1 LQERRHGQLGC
12 HWLSFGR
19 CTGRWWTKAILGGRQ
34 WTTSPGF
41 EDRGPAVHRRPLTCA
56 PIRSQASLIRDCSL
70 ASTAVRRLGC
80 HLGCH
85 SGIGTAHRSL
95 PISCPTRRRP
105 HGPEIGRYLA
115 GLLAVFLVSDSSEKI
130 NVLVTIPSAIA
141 ELSMVGYQLAIGVRT
156 PRPAARILAA
166 A

>member
-1 LQERRHGQLGC
+1 VTCCEFDIDIDL
-12 HWLSFGR
+12 
-19 CTGRWWTKAILGGRQ
+19 
-34 WTTSPGF
+34 
-41 EDRGPAVHRRPLTCA
+41 DRLCA
-56 PIRSQASLIRDCSL
+56 PHTRDL
-70 ASTAVRRLGC
+70 NPV
-80 HLGCH
+80 
-85 SGIGTAHRSL
+85 
-95 PISCPTRRRP
+95 P

-115 GLLAVFLVSDSSEKI
+115 GLLAVFLVPDSSEKI

>member
-1 LQERRHGQLGC
+1 MNLKSSWSG
-12 HWLSFGR
+12 
-19 CTGRWWTKAILGGRQ
+19 A
-34 WTTSPGF
+34 
-41 EDRGPAVHRRPLTCA
+41 
-56 PIRSQASLIRDCSL
+56 RDL
-70 ASTAVRRLGC
+70 NPV
-80 HLGCH
+80 
-85 SGIGTAHRSL
+85 
-95 PISCPTRRRP
+95 P

-115 GLLAVFLVSDSSEKI
+115 GLLAVFLVPDSSEKI